1 MMMCGAN
8 VIAMMKSST
17 VVLNINFETDLPEF
31 QPSFAT
37 DQLWPSGKLIKLS
50 VQKTSPENAD

>member
-37 DQLWPSGKLIKLS
+37 D
-50 VQKTSPENAD
+50 